1 MYKGAGI
8 LLIRREKGK
17 TRILLG
23 KRTIRPHKNFWSLSG
38 GKMDKKDGGD
48 FHHCALR
55 ETAEEL
61 FLGASGEFEKLRNL
75 IPFGTVGIFLPFY
88 FQWKTYY
95 YEVSHLDLNFRHNH
109 EFSEIG
115 WFDIE
120 KLPEKTHYGIA
131 YALWKLRF
139 SGIRKN

>member
-8 LLIRREKGK
+8 LLIRRQEGK
-17 TRILLG
+17 TRILMG

-38 GKMDKKDGGD
+38 GKMDGKDGGD

-61 FLGASGEFEKLRNL
+61 FLGAPGEFEKLRNL
-75 IPFGTVGIFLPFY
+75 TPLGSAGIFLPFN
-88 FQWKTYY
+88 FQWKTYF
-95 YEVSHLDLNFRHNH
+95 YEVSHLDLSFRHNH
-109 EFSEIG
+109 EFSEIE

-120 KLPEKTHYGIA
+120 KLPEKTHYGIV
-131 YALWKLRF
+131 YALWKLR
-139 SGIRKN
+139 SIGN